1 MVSMSA
7 SVGTAASSCRGLA
20 VDSKVGD
27 EAAAGA
33 RASGWRVVA
42 LAGVAS
48 AAARALRPPASS
60 SDSAVALL
68 PRVLL
73 LLRLRASATRLAAT
87 RCASAARDCAAVRAA
102 AAARLEA
109 AAFSAAARFVAARSA
124 ASARCCAISRSARG
138 CGGGRGSTCS
148 GRGSTCGVDSRGH
161 AAIPPPVLLQLLIPG
176 GRGRPRGAM
185 IASFAA
191 RSSSS
196 S

>member
-20 VDSKVGD
+20 VGSKVGD

-73 LLRLRASATRLAAT
+73 LL
-87 RCASAARDCAAVRAA
+87 
-102 AAARLEA
+102 
-109 AAFSAAARFVAARSA
+109 
-124 ASARCCAISRSARG
+124 I
-138 CGGGRGSTCS
+138 
-148 GRGSTCGVDSRGH
+148 
-161 AAIPPPVLLQLLIPG
+161 
-176 GRGRPRGAM
+176 
-185 IASFAA
+185 
-191 RSSSS
+191 
-196 S
+196 